1 MTEATAD
8 KKKKAGRPQG
18 AETKDRDVRTAV
30 ITCDPCPACGS
41 KDAPKN
47 KRLLRQGDATATVNG
62 VLCGSFKHYTADCPD
77 CGKAFLYREF
87 KAVK

>member
-1 MTEATAD
+1 MTEAKAE
-8 KKKKAGRPQG
+8 KKTSGRPEG
-18 AETKDRDVRTAV
+18 AKTKERDVRTAV

-41 KDAPKN
+41 TAAPKN
-47 KRLLRQGDATATVNG
+47 KRFLRGGDASSTVNG
-62 VLCGSFKHYTADCPD
+62 VLCGSYKHYSADCPD

>member
-1 MTEATAD
+1 MSKATAD

-41 KDAPKN
+41 KQAPKN